1 MINLTTGIAK
11 MVLLIHDNFVY
22 LLPALPN
29 VWKNGYDIQTKTGE
43 AYILK

>member
-1 MINLTTGIAK
+1 

-22 LLPALPN
+22 LLPALPD
-29 VWKNGYDIQTKTGE
+29 VWKNGYDIQTKTEE